1 MIVAPTH
8 ATKKDALGI
17 EARHVGIYP
26 HQVLRWTPP
35 ISALMDLLR
44 KLGLHVPL
52 TRESALL
59 ASNSKPYTLLR
70 ASRFMWVQAGG
81 SRAPGFQ
88 VDLALDSA
96 LSYPPSL
103 LQEGLATRALGLEG
117 ESNGD
122 TSQAQLS
129 QEP

>member
-1 MIVAPTH
+1 MCPWQGSQLFRPPTLNSIH
-8 ATKKDALGI
+8 FYL
-17 EARHVGIYP
+17 
-26 HQVLRWTPP
+26 PP
-35 ISALMDLLR
+35 DSC
-44 KLGLHVPL
+44 
-52 TRESALL
+52 
-59 ASNSKPYTLLR
+59 YT
-70 ASRFMWVQAGG
+70 WVQAGG

-122 TSQAQLS
+122 TPQAQLS